1 MSNFPTDQIPLVERM
16 QPHAFSIF
24 GEMSKIATQ
33 TQSVNLGQGFPD
45 TDGPME
51 LKHAAIHAIGSGEG
65 NQYPP
70 ANGFPALREAIASH
84 QKRFYSIDVDPDTD
98 VVVTTGASEALAS
111 SLLALVEQGD
121 EVVFFDPAFDVY
133 RAGIDLAGGT
143 PVGVPFLET
152 PDGRLRPD
160 IERLAGAITPRTR
173 ILLMNSPHN
182 PTGVVFTPTE
192 MQGIADI
199 AIEHN
204 LIVISDEAYEHL
216 WFPGHQHVPFATL
229 EGMSERT
236 ITVGS
241 GGKSFSFTGWKV
253 GWATGPTNLIA
264 AVRGVR
270 QHLSYVSGG
279 PFQIAMTTGLN
290 LPDSYFIEFRAGLQA
305 QRDQLSTGLAD
316 LGLRVLPTEG
326 TYFLCT
332 DISTLGYTDGLEFCH
347 MLPRTFGVAA
357 IPFQVFTEGGTGF
370 TTYVRWAFCKKPAV
384 LTEAL
389 NRLSNLSRPHL
400 VQ

>member
-1 MSNFPTDQIPLVERM
+1 M

-173 ILLMNSPHN
+173 ILLMNTPHN
-182 PTGVVFTPTE
+182 PTGVVFTP
-192 MQGIADI
+192 
-199 AIEHN
+199 
-204 LIVISDEAYEHL
+204 ISR
-216 WFPGHQHVPFATL
+216 
-229 EGMSERT
+229 S
-236 ITVGS
+236 S
-241 GGKSFSFTGWKV
+241 
-253 GWATGPTNLIA
+253 
-264 AVRGVR
+264 
-270 QHLSYVSGG
+270 
-279 PFQIAMTTGLN
+279 TT
-290 LPDSYFIEFRAGLQA
+290 
-305 QRDQLSTGLAD
+305 
-316 LGLRVLPTEG
+316 
-326 TYFLCT
+326 
-332 DISTLGYTDGLEFCH
+332 
-347 MLPRTFGVAA
+347 
-357 IPFQVFTEGGTGF
+357 
-370 TTYVRWAFCKKPAV
+370 
-384 LTEAL
+384 
-389 NRLSNLSRPHL
+389 
-400 VQ
+400 